1 MSLGETA
8 YTFRTPYPDMIQAG
22 RNAVLTMPVYR
33 NGALVAPTQSGST
46 FTLLD
51 PNGTAVVNAAA
62 VTVTNSVATCT
73 VTGSLIPTTAK
84 LGEGWIE
91 RWTLVLPDGT
101 TRTVER
107 RAALVL
113 YELVPVISDVD
124 LLALYPDL
132 ATWRD
137 ASVTS
142 MQTWIDEAWARI
154 IARLYT
160 KRRWP
165 YLIKSADSLRTLHI
179 EMALMLWA
187 QYLAKGRSGSN
198 FIEVMR
204 AHQQNVEGEWAA
216 LAVTWDADH
225 DGFADDPEQVENVVP
240 QYRLSGRR
248 RLRAS
253 G

>member
-1 MSLGETA
+1 M
-8 YTFRTPYPDMIQAG
+8 D
-22 RNAVLTMPVYR
+22 
-33 NGALVAPTQSGST
+33 
-46 FTLLD
+46 
-51 PNGTAVVNAAA
+51 
-62 VTVTNSVATCT
+62 
-73 VTGSLIPTTAK
+73 
-84 LGEGWIE
+84 
-91 RWTLVLPDGT
+91 
-101 TRTVER
+101 R

-124 LLALYPDL
+124 LLAVYPDL

-137 ASVTS
+137 ASVPN
-142 MQTWIDEAWARI
+142 MQGWIDEAWARI

-165 YLIKSADSLRTLHI
+165 YLIKSSDSLRTLHT

-187 QYLAKGRSGSN
+187 QYAAKGRAGAN
-198 FIEVMR
+198 FIDLMR
-204 AHQQNVEGEWAA
+204 QHSQNVEGEWAA

-225 DGFADDPEQVENVVP
+225 DGLPDDPEQVENVVP
-240 QYRLSGRR
+240 QYRMSGRR